1 MTDRTE
7 QQYRNSEAKFASPE
21 SNEGIGYYWDG
32 EQVSPDE
39 FSRLV
44 SEKAERM
51 RSERAEAG
59 VDE

>member
-1 MTDRTE
+1 MSEERR

-21 SNEGIGYYWDG
+21 TDEGIGYYWDG

-44 SEKAERM
+44 AEKSDRIKAER
-51 RSERAEAG
+51 AESKE
-59 VDE
+59 DE